1 MKCLPFSKGSS
12 VSVMFVGLLLFGV
25 LMAGPAYAAASQED
39 AQAEVFPVEKSLPLP
54 DELSSMLH
62 TLKNAHGFSARFRQ
76 TLSFSDGSK
85 QLYRGELDVLPPGRF
100 RWRYIEPFEQLFVS
114 DGFTIWHYEPDL
126 MQVSVLREMAD
137 VDPVVMQLLGGRID
151 VGDVHLLKAYP
162 GEHRYHVRL
171 ATETRL
177 WLGVRD
183 GRLDYVEGH
192 DVLGNINR
200 IRLESVSL
208 KTPDVGRFDFVA
220 PQGVDVVPLQ

>member
-1 MKCLPFSKGSS
+1 VNWLPFRKGGSTLVMS
-12 VSVMFVGLLLFGV
+12 VGLLFGV
-25 LMAGPAYAAASQED
+25 LIAGPAHAAAPQGD
-39 AQAEVFPVEKSLPLP
+39 ALAEVLSVEKSQSLP

-76 TLSFSDGSK
+76 TLRFSDGSK

-126 MQVSVLREMAD
+126 MQVNVLSEMAD

-171 ATETRL
+171 ATETKV
-177 WLGVRD
+177 WLGVRE
-183 GRLDYVEGH
+183 GLLDYVEGH

-200 IRLESVSL
+200 ISLENVNL
-208 KTPDVGRFDFVA
+208 QTPDVGRFVFVV
-220 PQGVDVVPLQ
+220 PEGVDVVPLQ

>member
-1 MKCLPFSKGSS
+1 ML
-12 VSVMFVGLLLFGV
+12 VGLLFGV
-25 LMAGPAYAAASQED
+25 LIAGPAHAGAPQGNAL
-39 AQAEVFPVEKSLPLP
+39 AEVVAVEKPLPLP

-62 TLKNAHGFSARFRQ
+62 TLKAARGFSAHFRQ
-76 TLSFSDGSK
+76 SLRFSDGSK

-126 MQVSVLREMAD
+126 MQVSVLREMTD
-137 VDPVVMQLLGGRID
+137 VDPVVMRLLGGRID
-151 VGDVHLLKAYP
+151 VGDVHLIEAHP

-171 ATETRL
+171 ATETKV
-177 WLGVRD
+177 WIGVQD

-200 IRLESVSL
+200 ISLENVSL
-208 KTPDVGRFDFVA
+208 QTPDVGRFVFVA
-220 PQGVDVVPLQ
+220 PEGVDVVPLQ